1 MRKLILISCFAL
13 SVLSF
18 AAETKLPENVEK
30 RFVMLFQL
38 LLVLIEEKLMIGIKI
53 HI

>member
-30 RFVMLFQL
+30 NIRYAVSTTSGADRR
-38 LLVLIEEKLMIGIKI
+38 ETYDW
-53 HI
+53 

>member
-1 MRKLILISCFAL
+1 MKKIILISCL
-13 SVLSF
+13 ILSF
-18 AAETKLPENVEK
+18 TSFAGINDLPENVEK
-30 RFVMLFQL
+30 KFVQLFQL

>member
-1 MRKLILISCFAL
+1 MKKLILISCFAL
-13 SVLSF
+13 SILSF
-18 AAETKLPENVEK
+18 ATEAKLPENVEK

-38 LLVLIEEKLMIGIKI
+38 LLVLIEEKLTIGIKI